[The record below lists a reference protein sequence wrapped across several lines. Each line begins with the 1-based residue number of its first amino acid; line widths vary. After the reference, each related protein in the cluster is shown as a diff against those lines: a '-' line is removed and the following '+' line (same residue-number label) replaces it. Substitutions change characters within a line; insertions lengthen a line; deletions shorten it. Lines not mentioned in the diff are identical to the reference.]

1 MGTPVVTSVADGIP
15 FDPTIP
21 SSSPAD
27 LGFSFGWNPVTGTW
41 ESRDITVYHRQAAI
55 PDQITISAG
64 GSLTLTPNGNA
75 AQVLYGSGAGF
86 SVSMP
91 DASQLVVGEKYEIY
105 NTTMNTVLFKDYT
118 GTTLFTLAQNS
129 VAYLYLAADTTQAG
143 TWICWQV
150 LISSVATGIINYNI
164 ASTTPFATN
173 SNTYVAIS
181 SFTLTPQAGTY
192 GVWFNASAQCSTGN
206 ASTSMALYKAG
217 TVIADSVRDGNSGGS
232 GVPLTIGS
240 QSIVT
245 FTGSEAIDVR
255 VRTTGGTY
263 TINQRSLLLIRLGT

>member
-1 MGTPVVTSVADGIP
+1 
-15 FDPTIP
+15 
-21 SSSPAD
+21 
-27 LGFSFGWNPVTGTW
+27 
-41 ESRDITVYHRQAAI
+41 VYHRQAAI